1 MAMTFTP
8 AVCGGRQ
15 FRFWLHVFLFWAG
28 AMIGAVA
35 TGLAAY
41 GAVQQLRLV
50 LPHGAVAGVAV
61 GLMGVCIARDLGAR
75 VWVPYRK
82 QQVPEWLRKMVPTSV
97 SAFAYGAMIGLG
109 FATRYTYSAHS
120 AMVVGAAFLN
130 LPAII
135 ALAATFAAGKS
146 VAEPPPRSER
156 LCRRWDMPS
165 MSASSSVDTGRT
177 RCELRASYS
186 APPLPSPSSHH
197 REVRNADAK
206 TTSHGHL
213 CGRCRTRSSCT
224 HRNPAWLGQPCLSW
238 RTVHPG
244 QLAIRQSRSRCPTAG

>member
-146 VAEPPPRSER
+146 VAVAATPKRAPLSEVGHAFDER
-156 LCRRWDMPS
+156 FFFRRYGAHTLRAAS
-165 MSASSSVDTGRT
+165 VLLSSAVAFAIIASSG
-177 RCELRASYS
+177 
-186 APPLPSPSSHH
+186 
-197 REVRNADAK
+197 
-206 TTSHGHL
+206 G
-213 CGRCRTRSSCT
+213 
-224 HRNPAWLGQPCLSW
+224 
-238 RTVHPG
+238 
-244 QLAIRQSRSRCPTAG
+244 